1 MRSFYALFYALSIQ
15 TLSLLKPANANP
27 GAV

>member
-1 MRSFYALFYALSIQ
+1 MSSFYALFYAHSIQ